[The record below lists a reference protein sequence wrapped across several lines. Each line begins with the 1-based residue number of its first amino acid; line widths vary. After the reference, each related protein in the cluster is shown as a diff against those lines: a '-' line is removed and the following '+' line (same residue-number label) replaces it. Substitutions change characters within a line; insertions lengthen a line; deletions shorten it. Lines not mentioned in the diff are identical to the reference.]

1 MAENNDGNV
10 EFFNKKEEIFSPYHF
25 KSKKTIKNSCNWL
38 DFFLFYLCACLY
50 DSTLPVG
57 NTCMSRIQE

>member
-25 KSKKTIKNSCNWL
+25 KSKKTIKNSCN
-38 DFFLFYLCACLY
+38 
-50 DSTLPVG
+50 
-57 NTCMSRIQE
+57 